1 MNYSGLQFMLA
12 EKKQLT
18 ILQNYMYYT
27 YIDPC
32 HLSFSFSW
40 DICKCIYMN
49 QVGKNVETSHAL
61 TVERSEKKD
70 H

>member
-18 ILQNYMYYT
+18 ILQNY
-27 YIDPC
+27 YIDLC
-32 HLSFSFSW
+32 HLSFSFPW
-40 DICKCIYMN
+40 DICKYIYMN
-49 QVGKNVETSHAL
+49 QVGKNVKTSHDL

-70 H
+70 Q